1 MSASAGTCGKKG
13 SGKTAAFVLPM
24 LTYISRLPPMTE
36 ENEAEGPYAV
46 VMAPTRGLAQQIEE
60 ETICSLFGY

>member
-1 MSASAGTCGKKG
+1 
-13 SGKTAAFVLPM
+13 
-24 LTYISRLPPMTE
+24 MTE

-46 VMAPTRGLAQQIEE
+46 VMAPTRVLAQQIEE